1 MWWIDLEVGFTAEEI
16 ERFLNEELSD
26 RIGQLATVTMKPIA
40 DFEIYCVENESDK
53 YYVVPFNILFS
64 SKRELETWMNTK
76 QITQDGK
83 QIFPKKYLRKVENDH
98 IVISSNDAM
107 DGYIVIKNDDIDCIE
122 FIVIS

>member
-1 MWWIDLEVGFTAEEI
+1 MGFTAEEI